1 MLRQYRIVTL
11 IDADETTLCM
21 PLAPTLPVPDPIVFN
36 LGQLQFVNSR
46 EGGERDRGGSE
57 ID

>member
-11 IDADETTLCM
+11 IDGDETTLCM

-36 LGQLQFVNSR
+36 LGQLQFVNSWEAGKEI
-46 EGGERDRGGSE
+46 EGDQR
-57 ID
+57 